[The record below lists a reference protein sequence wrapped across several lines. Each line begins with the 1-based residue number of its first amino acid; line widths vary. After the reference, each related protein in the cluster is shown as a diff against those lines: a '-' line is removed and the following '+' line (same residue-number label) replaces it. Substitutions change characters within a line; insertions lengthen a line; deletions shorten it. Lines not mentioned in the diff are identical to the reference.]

1 MCHVCVCGCIV
12 LCRYV
17 FVDDPAF
24 VPIKERVRL
33 FFQRWPGAMQA
44 GNKLFACV
52 AIVEHRC
59 KVLIDIILVL
69 NLPG

>member
-1 MCHVCVCGCIV
+1 MTQHLSPSKNG
-12 LCRYV
+12 Y
-17 FVDDPAF
+17 AF
-24 VPIKERVRL
+24 